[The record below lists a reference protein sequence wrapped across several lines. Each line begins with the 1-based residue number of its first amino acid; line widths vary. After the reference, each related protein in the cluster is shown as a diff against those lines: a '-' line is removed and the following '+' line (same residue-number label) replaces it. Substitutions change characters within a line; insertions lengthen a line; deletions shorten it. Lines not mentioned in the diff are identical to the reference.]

1 MDFHEHVSFPLPV
14 LVICEL
20 LGVPYADR
28 EQFRAYCDQMAD
40 TTDQATS
47 RAGMQALFTYM
58 TVLVDR
64 KRSQPGMDVISDLIR
79 AQHDEGFPEE
89 RIAGAASGLL
99 FAGHITT
106 VNAIDRG
113 VLLLC
118 AHPDQRAVLAANPR
132 LVFQAVEEILRAP
145 SPLPHSCPAVP
156 TGLTRYTQTDIDV
169 AGVTIAAGELVLLNT
184 RAANSDREIFTDP
197 QHFDITRTDN
207 PHLTFGHGAHFCPGA
222 PLARIELQVLF
233 EMLPHRIPPLRLAV
247 PLETLRTRTNVIF
260 GGLTELPVTW

>member
-1 MDFHEHVSFPLPV
+1 
-14 LVICEL
+14 
-20 LGVPYADR
+20 
-28 EQFRAYCDQMAD
+28 MAD

-58 TVLVDR
+58 TALVDR
-64 KRSQPGMDVISDLIR
+64 KRSQPSMDVISDLIQ

-118 AHPDQRAVLAANPR
+118 AHPDQRAVLAANPH

-145 SPLPHSCPAVP
+145 SPLPNSSPAVP
-156 TGLTRYTQTDIDV
+156 
-169 AGVTIAAGELVLLNT
+169 
-184 RAANSDREIFTDP
+184 ANSCCSIPEPPTATARYSP
-197 QHFDITRTDN
+197 TRNTSTS
-207 PHLTFGHGAHFCPGA
+207 P
-222 PLARIELQVLF
+222 ARTI
-233 EMLPHRIPPLRLAV
+233 HI
-247 PLETLRTRTNVIF
+247 
-260 GGLTELPVTW
+260 